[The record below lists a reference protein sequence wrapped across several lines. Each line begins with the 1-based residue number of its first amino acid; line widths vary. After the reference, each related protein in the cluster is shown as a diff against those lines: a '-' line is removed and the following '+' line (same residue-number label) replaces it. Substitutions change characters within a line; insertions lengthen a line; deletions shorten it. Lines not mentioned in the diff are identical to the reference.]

1 MNLDSILEPD
11 FIALSNLMVKLSDSV
26 VLSSE
31 NIEKEILTSIKDNS
45 KDCLSFKEYSKDDKL
60 IDFLLKNTG

>member
-1 MNLDSILEPD
+1 
-11 FIALSNLMVKLSDSV
+11 MVKLSDSV

-31 NIEKEILTSIKDNS
+31 NIDKEILTSIKDNS
-45 KDCLSFKEYSKDDKL
+45 KDCLSYKEYSKDDKL